1 MENNAPLKP
10 PEYKRNELGQFDRP
24 GKTMSNAQ
32 KPNKK
37 MGEIAEVEIKRS
49 PGRPKGSANKVTVA
63 LKEAILQA
71 GENVGGEKGLVGYL
85 ERLAVENSSAYAGL
99 LAKILPHQ
107 LAMDAGSDGGPTQIT
122 FKRIIV
128 YPGGREEIEGVTP
141 KQLPAPAPH
150 MLPRP
155 TDPTDDTNEGAV

>member
-1 MENNAPLKP
+1 MENDAPLKP

-107 LAMDAGSDGGPTQIT
+107 LAASADSHGGRTEII
-122 FKRIIV
+122 FRRIIV
-128 YPGGREEIEGVTP
+128 SPESKVIEAREEIEGVTP
-141 KQLPAPAPH
+141 KALPAPEPDETTAIEP
-150 MLPRP
+150 
-155 TDPTDDTNEGAV
+155 

>member
-71 GENVGGEKGLVGYL
+71 GENVGG
-85 ERLAVENSSAYAGL
+85 R
-99 LAKILPHQ
+99 
-107 LAMDAGSDGGPTQIT
+107 
-122 FKRIIV
+122 
-128 YPGGREEIEGVTP
+128 
-141 KQLPAPAPH
+141 
-150 MLPRP
+150 
-155 TDPTDDTNEGAV
+155 EGACGLFRKARCREQFSLRWAISEDFAASARRICRFSRWRPHRNSFPPHHRPPWGQAGDRGRDAEGAA